1 MNKDWVKVIVRNFV
15 HEVSK
20 DLNIDIQVNDI
31 KDFETDT
38 KVEFEIFGSDLVT
51 RSLHVHHHGN
61 GYSISH
67 GIHSPSHGTSD
78 LIQSIVVG
86 RVAQRLLEKNSK

>member
-1 MNKDWVKVIVRNFV
+1 MKKAWVKQIVRNFV

-20 DLNIDIQVNDI
+20 ELNLDIKVNDI

-51 RSLHVHHHGN
+51 RSLYVYNHGK
-61 GYSISH
+61 GYTISH
-67 GIHSPSHGTSD
+67 GIHSPSHGVSD

-86 RVAQRLLEKNSK
+86 RVAQRLLEENLK